1 MLVST
6 VQHSE
11 SVIHISLFLGF
22 PSHFVTTEHRVESA
36 VLLFS
41 LLLVLT
47 VVARGTLP
55 SAGGRGDDRG

>member
-22 PSHFVTTEHRVESA
+22 PSHLVTTEHRVESA

-41 LLLVLT
+41 LLLVLI
-47 VVARGTLP
+47 VVVQLLNRV
-55 SAGGRGDDRG
+55 

>member
-11 SVIHISLFLGF
+11 PVIHISLFLGF
-22 PSHFVTTEHRVESA
+22 PSHLVTTKHRVEFA

-41 LLLVLT
+41 LLLVLI
-47 VVARGTLP
+47 VVVQLLNRV
-55 SAGGRGDDRG
+55 